1 VAKSLREAFES
12 ALVSQL
18 KALEAQEATASRQ
31 EVVEALLSHA
41 RAVLARHVSMAP
53 RSTVLPETLPPAQ
66 AKTLSKAP
74 SQVLSQVP
82 SQAPSQVPSQAP
94 SHVVARVERVL
105 APAPENLT
113 PPNVVFREGW
123 RVSDEDAKKLRD
135 FHPEVVLVAP
145 QIPPNTGTVARL
157 CGALC
162 TKLHLVEPLGFD
174 VSEKAVRRAGLDY
187 WDEVDITVHGS
198 LAALRA
204 FKPGR
209 RLVLV
214 ETGGTVSPSS
224 FAFEPGDLL
233 VFGSETQGLPTDV
246 LRESESNP
254 NVVILTV
261 PMYSSRVRSLNLANT
276 VSMVVFAAVENL
288 RERFLENRTGQSDCE
303 GAGCPS

>member
-1 VAKSLREAFES
+1 
-12 ALVSQL
+12 
-18 KALEAQEATASRQ
+18 
-31 EVVEALLSHA
+31 
-41 RAVLARHVSMAP
+41 MAP

-66 AKTLSKAP
+66 AETLSKAP

-82 SQAPSQVPSQAP
+82 SQAR
-94 SHVVARVERVL
+94 SHVVARVERVV
-105 APAPENLT
+105 ASSPENLT

-288 RERFLENRTGQSDCE
+288 RERFLKNRTGQSDCE